1 MIRIIPL
8 LLIPVLLVAQ
18 SIQVVPVAPTP
29 FPEQVATRIVFP
41 TGKQV
46 ERKQPVSIQ
55 VRLDG
60 YPLGSASQFPRASIL
75 RDDPDGQPLRVVVDN
90 DPYLSFYQAAE
101 DSFDEDRSFYDKTI
115 TFKLPEHLDKG
126 EHVLRIFPARSFGES
141 IKAKKALKTRIF
153 YIGERAP
160 TLDFDP
166 KEPYLTY
173 NEPQGSYSSSRSDPI
188 LLDFEV
194 TNARLSADGFKV
206 RLSIDGEEIE
216 TLTMWVPY
224 YLYNVPKGSHEVRLE
239 LLDSKGE
246 KVPGLFNDTTREIK
260 VN

>member
-1 MIRIIPL
+1 MQIIAL
-8 LLIPVLLVAQ
+8 LSIPVLLAAQ

-29 FPEQVATRIVFP
+29 FPEQVAIRIVFP
-41 TGKQV
+41 RGEQV
-46 ERKQPVSIQ
+46 ERRQPVSVQ

-75 RDDPDGQPLRVVVDN
+75 RDDPDGQPLRVIVDN
-90 DPYLSFYQAAE
+90 DPYISFYQASE

-115 TFKLPEHLDKG
+115 TFKLPQHLDKG
-126 EHVLRIFPARSFGES
+126 EHILRIFPTRSFGES
-141 IKAKKALKTRIF
+141 IKAKKALKSRVF
-153 YIGERAP
+153 YIGEK
-160 TLDFDP
+160 TTNLDFNP
-166 KEPYLTY
+166 KGPYLTY

-206 RLSIDGEEIE
+206 RLSVDGEEIE

-224 YLYNVPKGSHEVRLE
+224 YLYNVPKGSHEMRLE
-239 LLDSKGE
+239 LLDSKG
-246 KVPGLFNDTTREIK
+246 KRVPGLFNDTTRQIK